1 MSGRNP
7 IKAVVR
13 ERKNAKANAALAALV
28 AQAGKGKDA
37 LAVRVGVLGRK
48 ANEKHPD
55 AIALEV
61 GKDGETLKP
70 AKGQDGLTNVQLA
83 AIHEFGAPRAG
94 VPERSFIRA
103 TIDANRSTYRAEVIP
118 RLIKAVVE
126 ARSSIHRAFNLLG
139 LKVVADIKN
148 RIVTGAGV
156 PPPLKPAT
164 IAAKG
169 SDRPL
174 VDTGRLLGAITHEV
188 TVGDLVVKSKDLV

>member
-1 MSGRNP
+1 MSRRNP

-28 AQAGKGKDA
+28 AEAGKGKDA
-37 LAVRVGVLGRK
+37 LAVRVGVIGRK
-48 ANEKHPD
+48 ASEKHPD
-55 AIALEV
+55 EIALEV
-61 GKDGETLKP
+61 GKGDTLKP
-70 AKGQDGLTNVQLA
+70 AKEQAGLTNAQLA
-83 AIHEFGAPRAG
+83 AIHEFGAPKAG
-94 VPERSFIRA
+94 IPERSFIRA
-103 TIDANRSTYRAEVIP
+103 TIDVNRSTYRAVVIP

-126 ARSSIHRAFNLLG
+126 GRSSIHRAFSLLG

-148 RIVTGAGV
+148 RITTGAGV

-174 VDTGRLLGAITHEV
+174 VDTGRLLGAITYEV
-188 TVGDLVVKSKDLV
+188 TVGEVAVKAKDLV